1 MLLLP
6 AAPAAAVDRIE
17 LEDGV
22 YVQSGPVFAGEAVA
36 WAEYPLRV
44 AVRDAA
50 GVREL
55 PMFSP
60 NAAYATEIDA
70 SAEIVAAHRHLG
82 NNREGSWTDLA
93 YGPLSGSFGRHR
105 SCDALYPRGLRVTG
119 SYVVQSCEEG
129 TVVTDPATGAAGQ
142 TTYEQRGV
150 VGGRFI
156 AQIRADEIVVADR
169 FTGQEQFRV
178 RAPGAHRMDLAEDG
192 TLAFSDPAGVGWA
205 SPSDP
210 AVHRLTLPG
219 ERPVLAGGA
228 VAVAEP
234 VEPSA
239 RTSASTVHVRTL
251 TDEPLGSVAGI
262 PEDRWDFDGRRLTY
276 ADRPCW
282 NTTVVVLDPLRETKP
297 SLGTRCGRPRLVER
311 VARITRDRWLTA
323 TLVCPRGSTA
333 GCGGV
338 FEAYPPRP
346 PDACCIASQEYA
358 ADAGETKRVRVRM
371 HPAGAR
377 QLRRL
382 RPPRIAFRLSGGSPL
397 RRLLPL
403 RLPRQFS
410 GPQH

>member
-6 AAPAAAVDRIE
+6 VAPAAAVDRIE

-22 YVQSGPVFAGEAVA
+22 DVQSGPVFAGEAVA
-36 WAEYPLRV
+36 WAELPLRIM
-44 AVRDAA
+44 VRDAA
-50 GVREL
+50 GVRAL
-55 PMFSP
+55 PMFPP
-60 NAAYATEIDA
+60 NAAYTTEIDA

-82 NNREGSWTDLA
+82 NVREGSWTDLA
-93 YGPLSGSFGRHR
+93 YGPLSGPFGRHD

-119 SYVVQSCEEG
+119 GYVAQWCPQG
-129 TVVTDPATGAAGQ
+129 TVVTDPATGSAGQ

-156 AQIRADEIVVADR
+156 AQIRADEIVVTDR

-178 RAPGAHRMDLAEDG
+178 RAPASYRRIDLAEDG

-210 AVHRLTLPG
+210 AIHRLTLPAG
-219 ERPVLAGGA
+219 EPVLAGGA

-239 RTSASTVHVRTL
+239 TTSTSTVHLRTL
-251 TDEPLGSVAGI
+251 DDQSLGRVAGI

-276 ADRPCW
+276 VDRPCW
-282 NTTVVVLDPLRETKP
+282 NATVVVLDPLRETKP

-311 VARITRDRWLTA
+311 VARIRRDRWLTA
-323 TLVCPRGSTA
+323 TLVCPRGSVA
-333 GCGGV
+333 GCGGRFMV
-338 FEAYPPRP
+338 CPPATYCTQG
-346 PDACCIASQEYA
+346 DEYA
-358 ADAGETKRVRVRM
+358 ADAGETKRVRARM
-371 HPAGAR
+371 HPEDAPK
-377 QLRRL
+377 LRRL
-382 RPPRIAFRLSGGSPL
+382 RRPRITFKLSGGSPL
-397 RRLLPL
+397 RRRLPL